1 MSNFIGER
9 RSPSVERYVSK
20 SIGKKRS
27 STEWHVCNLRGDAV
41 VTSLPTFRLKVAT
54 SSVFL

>member
-1 MSNFIGER
+1 MSNLTGGR

-20 SIGKKRS
+20 SIGKRRS

-41 VTSLPTFRLKVAT
+41 VTSLPTLSLKVAT